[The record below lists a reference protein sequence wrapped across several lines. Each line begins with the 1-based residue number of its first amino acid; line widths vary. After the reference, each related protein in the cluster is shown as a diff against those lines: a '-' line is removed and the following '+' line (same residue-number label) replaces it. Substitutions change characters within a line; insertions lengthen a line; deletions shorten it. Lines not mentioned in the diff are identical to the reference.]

1 MVSPEL
7 LLDKAYNE
15 IRKNI
20 QTGFY
25 PPGHKLVT
33 QEISDALGISR
44 TPVVSAINR
53 LIAEDLAV
61 AVPRRGVFVA
71 QLSAKKIRNLH
82 EVRKMIE
89 LYVIQPAIKNLDFY
103 PEKIKEMYDLV
114 DGLENLED
122 TDYQKAGDL
131 DLKFHTLYVSLANN
145 EQLSKVYESNR
156 GVGATYYMYSMTK
169 MPLTR
174 QKRIYQ
180 EHRNLLDRLVERD
193 EEGMRE
199 ILDTLL
205 ASPIEALEW
214 LLENDSENFFVK

>member
-1 MVSPEL
+1 MLECL
-7 LLDKAYNE
+7 CTHL
-15 IRKNI
+15 
-20 QTGFY
+20 
-25 PPGHKLVT
+25 H
-33 QEISDALGISR
+33 
-44 TPVVSAINR
+44 
-53 LIAEDLAV
+53 
-61 AVPRRGVFVA
+61 
-71 QLSAKKIRNLH
+71 H